1 MSRMSPGALIILCA
15 MLLASCNDDD
25 SPGVTSPTVPVT
37 VGASAGPWFRI
48 ANLSSDL
55 DGAQVRLDGRVFNE
69 RMRYPTITGYRQI
82 EPGSHNI
89 RFVPPPK
96 VEVDPRT
103 VELETTFVVGPGES
117 VTIVAA
123 GLVDTR
129 TLTVVDIRDDLTPS
143 GERARLRLINAM
155 SDFPSPLGLWQNP
168 SIALVRRVEFLGE
181 PPYRDL
187 AAGNHP
193 LEIRRTGTS
202 GPLLPVVP
210 YGLARNATYTMFAF
224 GTLRKDD
231 LEARLVLDA
240 SEGVAMNRR

>member
-1 MSRMSPGALIILCA
+1 MRFGRWMVLCA
-15 MLLASCNDDD
+15 ALLASCNNDDD
-25 SPGVTSPTVPVT
+25 APGVTSPTVPVP
-37 VGASAGPWFRI
+37 VGASGGPWFRI

-55 DGAQVRLDGRVFNE
+55 HKAEVRLDGRIFNE
-69 RMRYPTITGYRQI
+69 QMHYPRITGYRPV
-82 EPGSHNI
+82 EPGSHRI

-96 VEVDPRT
+96 IQIDPRT
-103 VELETTFVVGPGES
+103 VELGTTFVVGPGEA

-143 GERARLRLINAM
+143 GEQARIRLINAM

-168 SIALVRRVEFLGE
+168 NIALVRRVRFLGE
-181 PPYRDL
+181 PSYRDL
-187 AAGNHP
+187 NAGNHP
-193 LEIRRTGTS
+193 LEIRRTGTN

-231 LEARLVLDA
+231 LDARLVLDA
-240 SEGVAMNRR
+240 SEGVAINRRR